1 MAKKRR
7 PCPRGLYDGCP
18 IPRELCSEDFDRT
31 GHWHCIQFLKE
42 FEWFV
47 FGSGEDDPAE
57 GDTDVFQGRKIVSM
71 EDLMAVV
78 NGVDEQEQS

>member
-18 IPRELCSEDFDRT
+18 IPRELCREDFDKT
-31 GHWHCIQFLKE
+31 GEWHCLKFLKE

-47 FGSGEDDPAE
+47 FGSGAEEPQGEDLNGE
-57 GDTDVFQGRKIVSM
+57 QIVSM
-71 EDLMAVV
+71 EELMQVLE
-78 NGVDEQEQS
+78 GMDEERYD

>member
-18 IPRELCSEDFDRT
+18 IPRELCTEDFQRT
-31 GHWHCIQFLKE
+31 GEWHCLAFLKE

-47 FGSGEDDPAE
+47 FGTDEVDRSAEADVPAGEE
-57 GDTDVFQGRKIVSM
+57 IVSL
-71 EDLMAVV
+71 EELMRVLE
-78 NGVDEQEQS
+78 GMDEV

>member
-18 IPRELCSEDFDRT
+18 IPRELCTEDFQRS
-31 GHWHCIQFLKE
+31 GEWHCLKFLKE

-47 FGSGEDDPAE
+47 FGSSQSDQT
-57 GDTDVFQGRKIVSM
+57 DTDVTSESGIVSM
-71 EDLMAVV
+71 EDLMRVLE
-78 NGVDEQEQS
+78 GWEEER